1 MAPRT
6 LDYDTG
12 MESLRTELVYTE
24 ARLLK
29 DKNAADLAPVFKG
42 LQERQAKVAEG
53 QRAAWRE
60 ETIAEA
66 GVDYADDSLDDRTI
80 EVSEALLNALKRN
93 RESPRYTR
101 YFKTAPN
108 AVVRLGLE
116 SQLETVVEWPAS
128 LKGEPEDPVKEQGTL
143 LEKDITDGRAAIEER
158 NKAMAKR
165 ADHRVREIVRL
176 VDDVNGARLSVYGQ
190 LVTRV
195 EERKLPRTWPDR
207 FFRQEQRARRK
218 TLEV

>member
-6 LDYDTG
+6 LDYDMG
-12 MESLRTELVYTE
+12 MESLRTELVYSE

-29 DKNAADLAPVFKG
+29 DKNASDLAPVFKT
-42 LQERQAKVAEG
+42 LQDRQAKVAEG

-66 GVDYADDSLDDRTI
+66 GVDYADDTLDDRTI
-80 EVSEALLNALKRN
+80 EVSEALLTVVKRN

-101 YFKTAPN
+101 YFKTPPN

-116 SQLETVVEWPAS
+116 SQLEAVAVWPDS
-128 LKGEPEDPVKEQGTL
+128 LKGEAEDPVKEQGGL

-176 VDDVNGARLSVYGQ
+176 VDDVNAARLSVYGQ

-195 EERKLPRTWPDR
+195 DERKLPRTWPDR

>member
-6 LDYDTG
+6 LDYDIG

-29 DKNAADLAPVFKG
+29 DKNAADLAPAFKA

-66 GVDYADDSLDDRTI
+66 GVDYADDTLDDRTI
-80 EVSEALLNALKRN
+80 EVSEALLTALKRD
-93 RESPRYTR
+93 RTSPRYTR
-101 YFKTAPN
+101 YFKTPPN

-116 SQLETVVEWPAS
+116 SQLEAVAVWPES
-128 LKGEPEDPVKEQGTL
+128 LKGEAEDPVKEQGTL
-143 LEKDITDGRAAIEER
+143 LEKDITDGRAAIAER
-158 NKAMAKR
+158 NNAMAKR

-176 VDDVNGARLSVYGQ
+176 VDDVNAARLSVYGQ

-207 FFRQEQRARRK
+207 FFRQEQRTRRK
-218 TLEV
+218 TPEV

>member
-12 MESLRTELVYTE
+12 MESLRTELAYTE

-29 DKNAADLAPVFKG
+29 DKNAADLAPVFKT
-42 LQERQAKVAEG
+42 LQDRQAKVAEG

-66 GVDYADDSLDDRTI
+66 GVDYADDTLDDRTI
-80 EVSEALLNALKRN
+80 EVSEALLTVVKRN

-101 YFKTAPN
+101 YFKTPPN

-116 SQLETVVEWPAS
+116 SQLEAVAVWPDS
-128 LKGEPEDPVKEQGTL
+128 LKGEAEDPVKEQGGL

-176 VDDVNGARLSVYGQ
+176 VDDVNAARLSVYGQ

-195 EERKLPRTWPDR
+195 DERKLPRTWPDR